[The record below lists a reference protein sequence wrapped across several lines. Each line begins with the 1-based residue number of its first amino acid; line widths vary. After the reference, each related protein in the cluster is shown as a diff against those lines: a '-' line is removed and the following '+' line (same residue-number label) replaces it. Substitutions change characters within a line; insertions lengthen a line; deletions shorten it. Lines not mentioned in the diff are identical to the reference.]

1 MKSFFKSDWFKCIA
15 VLLALSI
22 ILGGALAILND
33 VLFVSEEERTSRA
46 IKKIYGKEMSSI
58 DTILDEEDGFT
69 CEYGAIDKIYQ
80 VGEDTLFRATGNNG
94 YKNGTVTLW
103 VKIVNDNGN
112 KVIDKVILDG
122 YDKQTLMSK
131 FTKSYYEGFY
141 TDVTNAIT
149 NGLFFS
155 PKTDDGDLKN
165 PMSGATKSANA
176 ICNAVN
182 CVIYYISQ
190 GGLA

>member
-33 VLFVSEEERTSRA
+33 ILFVSEEERTSRA
-46 IKKIYGKEMSSI
+46 IKKIYGEEKTFSV
-58 DTILDEEDGFT
+58 TLDEEDGFT

-149 NGLFFS
+149 NEQIFS